1 MPSAP
6 QRQGTVSPISI
17 FIKGSSGS
25 HHTIIPSPPEIC
37 KLGINLQAWFADT

>member
-6 QRQGTVSPISI
+6 QRQGTVSPII
-17 FIKGSSGS
+17 FINGSSGS
-25 HHTIIPSPPEIC
+25 HHTIIPSPPEFC